1 MISADVSAS
10 AAYVGGIAGYAA
22 DISDSSATCVLI
34 DVVAFDACVGGIAG
48 QVINSV
54 TNSDATGDS
63 AVLSRQ
69 VNASL
74 RRFGR

>member
-1 MISADVSAS
+1 
-10 AAYVGGIAGYAA
+10 
-22 DISDSSATCVLI
+22 VLI